1 MDKFITPA
9 LLANAATLGV
19 HWIYDHEWLKKQAK
33 KESLLFKIQS
43 KKDFDE
49 AKTSYYV
56 YPNMTLGDVTVQ
68 GLMMQWLYKAM
79 KGNPDFG
86 LNDYSKLVYKQFKPG
101 GLYQGYV
108 ESYAKKHVIGILSN
122 ELSLGINQ
130 FELND
135 DHLVGFIP
143 YFVTKELGLSNDKA
157 FELTKLYSEDKSYYF
172 YFKMFDYIFEH
183 IKTNRKEAIKKAVEL
198 APVKYQAVLEKAIVM
213 TDTEAFV
220 EQYAGR
226 ACAIKFS
233 IPVIMHLL
241 YHHDTFE
248 AAMNA
253 NILIGGA
260 IADRAMFLGA
270 VYQQIKPLDPIYKE
284 NLPIKI

>member
-1 MDKFITPA
+1 MKSFITPA

-19 HWIYDHEWLKKQAK
+19 HWIYDHEWLKNQAK
-33 KESLLFKIQS
+33 KKSLLFKIQS

-49 AKTSYYV
+49 AKPSYYV

-213 TDTEAFV
+213 TDTEAFI

-233 IPVIMHLL
+233 IPVIIHLL

-284 NLPIKI
+284 KLPIKL

>member
-56 YPNMTLGDVTVQ
+56 YPNMSLGDVTVQ

-172 YFKMFDYIFEH
+172 YFKMFDYIVEN

-233 IPVIMHLL
+233 IPVIIHLL
-241 YHHDTFE
+241 YHHETFE
-248 AAMNA
+248 EAINA

-270 VYQQIKPLDPIYKE
+270 IYHQIKPLDPIYKE
-284 NLPIKI
+284 KLPIRL